1 MSDLLASLEVVRG
14 FSSINVFFF
23 FVDMSRVAPTLA
35 ALLLILL
42 LLEVRELWSSS
53 AEYSNF
59 ERK

>member
-14 FSSINVFFF
+14 FSSINVFLF
-23 FVDMSRVAPTLA
+23 FVDMSRVAPTLT

-42 LLEVRELWSSS
+42 VLEVRELWSSS